1 MRCLNLFI
9 FRNGLFLTYFLFL
22 SSCDTIVSKYQTY
35 QRINHNPYLN
45 FYESID
51 CQCGKKEIVSPQ
63 LKFIKKINVYKNEK
77 DIQTIVVS
85 SESSLEN
92 KNIYIKYDINKCGI
106 INFNLND
113 LVIIKGEM
121 FFESSNYIIEPL
133 NGYIQLNGKKHCVE

>member
-35 QRINHNPYLN
+35 QRINYNPYLN

-51 CQCGKKEIVSPQ
+51 CQCVKKEIISPQ
-63 LKFIKKINVYKNEK
+63 LKFIKKINVYENEK
-77 DIQTIVVS
+77 NIQTILVS

-106 INFNLND
+106 INFNSND
-113 LVIIKGEM
+113 LVIIKGQM
-121 FFESSNYIIEPL
+121 FFESSNYMIEPL